1 MFSFRF
7 VSLLWPFD
15 LYLYVCVWALG
26 GAFDYFVCVFFL
38 RGSVWRKMGNKF
50 LGFHFQLA
58 PPWQSYGVSL
68 VFFHVITKM
77 SLFKLYQQ
85 VTDWLFFSTYRGSMW
100 APPPH
105 LYLGWILK
113 QGWGVTTAVTATLEC
128 FLLLI

>member
-15 LYLYVCVWALG
+15 LYLYVCVRALG

-77 SLFKLYQQ
+77 SLFKLYQ
-85 VTDWLFFSTYRGSMW
+85 
-100 APPPH
+100 
-105 LYLGWILK
+105 
-113 QGWGVTTAVTATLEC
+113 
-128 FLLLI
+128 